1 MTVAEFYKGIIDEAA
16 ERSAERAADKTA
28 RAVVAE
34 LQRVGKIKTERLGT
48 FKKTERVLYM
58 FPTMDKD
65 AGGETG
71 KLYDQIRRAL
81 NEIADDPYFELI
93 QQKYFYKW
101 THERSAEYFGVDE
114 KTIRY
119 QRKKLVDRL
128 RPLIFSDEYLRE
140 MILDM

>member
-1 MTVAEFYKGIIDEAA
+1 MMEHEIIEETAQ
-16 ERSAERAADKTA
+16 KTA

-34 LQRVGKIKTERLGT
+34 LQRVGQIKPERLGT

-58 FPTMDKD
+58 FPTMQKD
-65 AGGETG
+65 ADGETG
-71 KLYDQIRRAL
+71 KLYEQIRRSL

-101 THERSAEYFGVDE
+101 THERSAEFFGVDE

-119 QRKKLVDRL
+119 QRKKLIDRL
-128 RPLIFSDEYLRE
+128 RPLIFSDEYIRE
-140 MILDM
+140 LILDL

>member
-1 MTVAEFYKGIIDEAA
+1 MTVEKYYEKIIDAT
-16 ERSAERAADKTA
+16 AERAADKAA

-34 LQRVGKIKTERLGT
+34 LQRTGQIKAERLGT

-58 FPTMDKD
+58 FPTMQKGAD
-65 AGGETG
+65 GETG
-71 KLYDQIRRAL
+71 KLYEQIRRAL
-81 NEIADDPYFELI
+81 NVIADDPYFELI
-93 QQKYFYKW
+93 PQKYFYKW
-101 THERSAEYFGVDE
+101 THERSAEYFNVDE

-119 QRKKLVDRL
+119 QRKKLIDRL

>member
-1 MTVAEFYKGIIDEAA
+1 MTVAEFYKEIIDEAA

-58 FPTMDKD
+58 FPTMYKN

-71 KLYDQIRRAL
+71 KLYDQIIRAL

>member
-1 MTVAEFYKGIIDEAA
+1 MTTEKIIEETAQ
-16 ERSAERAADKTA
+16 KTA

-34 LQRVGKIKTERLGT
+34 LQRVGKIKPERLGT

-58 FPTMDKD
+58 FPTMQKD
-65 AGGETG
+65 ADGETG
-71 KLYDQIRRAL
+71 KLYEQIRRAL
-81 NEIADDPYFELI
+81 NEIADEPYFELI

-101 THERSAEYFGVDE
+101 THERSAEYFDVDE

-128 RPLIFSDEYLRE
+128 RPLIFSDEYIRE
-140 MILDM
+140 LILDL

>member
-1 MTVAEFYKGIIDEAA
+1 MTTEKIIEETAQ
-16 ERSAERAADKTA
+16 KTA

-34 LQRVGKIKTERLGT
+34 LQRAGKIKPERLGT

-58 FPTMDKD
+58 FPTMQKD
-65 AGGETG
+65 ADGETG
-71 KLYDQIRRAL
+71 KLYEQIRRAL
-81 NEIADDPYFELI
+81 NEIADEPYFELI

-101 THERSAEYFGVDE
+101 THERSAEYFDVDE

-128 RPLIFSDEYLRE
+128 RPLIFSDEYIRE
-140 MILDM
+140 LILDL

>member
-1 MTVAEFYKGIIDEAA
+1 MTTEKIIEETAQ
-16 ERSAERAADKTA
+16 KTA

-34 LQRVGKIKTERLGT
+34 LQRAGKIKPERIGT

-58 FPTMDKD
+58 FPTMQKD
-65 AGGETG
+65 ADGETG
-71 KLYDQIRRAL
+71 KLYEQIRRAL
-81 NEIADDPYFELI
+81 NEIADEPYFELI

-101 THERSAEYFGVDE
+101 THERSAEYFDVDE

-128 RPLIFSDEYLRE
+128 RPLIFSDEYIRE
-140 MILDM
+140 LILDL